1 MGPRGLRSAAYGN
14 GSNARKATPLAMKG
28 RFFLNGF
35 LALVTAAILLC
46 LPTGVSSS
54 DGIVTKVAFSRR
66 IGKVNTYVEL
76 RCTATEEKPRCDV
89 PDTVKIIQTGSPS
102 RVSTNVVSIPDSLLV
117 TAAKNNAGALA
128 PFERPSFRVTM
139 EDKQVFDVRLTSSI
153 TLLIYNHEDSNQ
165 DANSVPALPEIYV
178 RHAPKRSTYRPSVF
192 VDATQTLLDLYQ
204 TTLPQ
209 DAARGSDDVFNS
221 GAFATYVFAP
231 AFNSL
236 KHTLHHLPKIYKKY
250 GYQNKQGKIVKE
262 ITEDDVSL
270 VERLTP
276 TLCNGFVELQY
287 WTSAIEEIFIKHS
300 YDTKKEISSYSIYLK
315 MPVLPPYPDTGSYLP
330 IEIRADKR
338 RETFIVE
345 ATILF
350 WPCERVATCW
360 PLGKRPLQKPR
371 QRHTCLVQTLLL

>member
-1 MGPRGLRSAAYGN
+1 MHGAPWPAIGRVRKWIQRTQSNTVGN
-14 GSNARKATPLAMKG
+14 EGA
-28 RFFLNGF
+28 FFLNGF

-54 DGIVTKVAFSRR
+54 DEIVTKVAFSRR

-204 TTLPQ
+204 TTLQ
-209 DAARGSDDVFNS
+209 DAARGSDDVLTLARLLPTFL
-221 GAFATYVFAP
+221 P

-236 KHTLHHLPKIYKKY
+236 KHTLHHLPKIYKNMAIK
-250 GYQNKQGKIVKE
+250 NKQGKIVKE

-276 TLCNGFVELQY
+276 TLCMGLWNSNTGLLPLKKY
-287 WTSAIEEIFIKHS
+287 SLSIHT
-300 YDTKKEISSYSIYLK
+300 TPKKEISSYSIYLK